1 MNLPQSLVPTCQQ
14 TEASGHKVSKA
25 VVLQKSTD
33 YIQVDRCTMMNV
45 FGKKVIKVF
54 VFSTC
59 GNRKR
64 IKRLI

>member
-33 YIQVDRCTMMNV
+33 YIQVAFCTINAMSHV
-45 FGKKVIKVF
+45 FDM
-54 VFSTC
+54 SDTC
-59 GNRKR
+59 F
-64 IKRLI
+64 